1 MTAIRIGQGYDVHT
15 FCQGRPLI
23 LGGIEIDHQ
32 YGLKGHSDADV
43 LIHAIVDALLGACA
57 LGDIGLHFPPEDS
70 SIKGIDSQK
79 ILSYTCRL
87 LEKESYRISNI
98 DCTVIC
104 EKPKLRPIIP
114 SIRENLSKIMEIQ
127 IDQISVKATTTEKLG
142 FTGRKEGIAV
152 QAIAL
157 LTKK

>member
-1 MTAIRIGQGYDVHT
+1 MKNLRIGQGYDVHT
-15 FCQGRPLI
+15 FCEDRPLI
-23 LGGIEIDHQ
+23 LGGINVPHT

-43 LIHAIVDALLGACA
+43 LIHAIVDSLLGALA

-79 ILSYTCRL
+79 ILSYTCKL
-87 LEKESYRISNI
+87 LEEKSYKISNL

-104 EKPKLRPIIP
+104 EKPKLKPVILD
-114 SIRENLSKIMEIQ
+114 IRQNLAKVMHLRL
-127 IDQISVKATTTEKLG
+127 DQVSVKATTTEKLG
-142 FTGRKEGIAV
+142 FTGRKEGIAT

-157 LTKK
+157 LYKD

>member
-1 MTAIRIGQGYDVHT
+1 MSPFRIGQGYDVHT
-15 FCQGRPLI
+15 FCKDRPLI
-23 LGGIEIDHQ
+23 LGGIKVPHE

-43 LIHAIVDALLGACA
+43 LIHAIVDALLGALA

-79 ILSYTCRL
+79 ILSYTCKL
-87 LEKESYRISNI
+87 LEEKLYKISNI

-104 EKPKLRPIIP
+104 EKPKLKPVILDMRTNLAKVMNLDLDQV
-114 SIRENLSKIMEIQ
+114 SI
-127 IDQISVKATTTEKLG
+127 KATTTEKLG
-142 FTGRKEGIAV
+142 FTGRKEGIAA

-157 LTKK
+157 LSKI